1 MLNRAEFAQLRAH
14 ITADALRKVDIRFAL
29 FDADGR
35 AADAHAHF
43 AGGAFLTVNMER
55 WIVLDIF
62 QQRAGAAGNHHRGFI
77 GLQLLPDHFLRLL

>member
-55 WIVLDIF
+55 
-62 QQRAGAAGNHHRGFI
+62 
-77 GLQLLPDHFLRLL
+77 